1 MQSKVPAFLRHVLK
15 ATNFWQ
21 ENYLILRE
29 FQYFPRIALAAVTF
43 SLLAAAFEGFGLGFL
58 LAFLQ
63 NLVNPEISIA
73 TGIGWFDV
81 WLLGVNASPT
91 SRLFRVSALILV
103 ATWLRAGFNYLSF
116 VYTEITQLHLVNRLH
131 KRIFEQLQSLSL
143 SYFTKSSTGELV
155 NSITSEIYRLKQ
167 VFNLS
172 AFIMTKG
179 LTLLVYVFIIFRIS
193 WQLTVISV
201 LLFVLL
207 AVGLSTLNKRVR
219 EASFP
224 VSQASG
230 RFTAIAMEFINGIR
244 TIQAF
249 ATQDFERQRFYNAS
263 TDILKT
269 GAQAVRGWA
278 LVRPLAE
285 GLATTILVGMI
296 ILALTVF
303 VANGTLQV
311 ASLLTFLFI
320 LFRLVPAVHEINGN
334 RALISSFR
342 GSVDNIKELLRTDN
356 KPYLLNGVREFAG
369 LKKAIA
375 LVSVDFGYD
384 PAHPVLQNVTLT
396 INRGEMTALVGASG
410 AGKTTLVDLIPRFYD
425 PTQGKVLMD
434 GVDLREFEL
443 NSVRRRMAVVSQDT
457 FIFNTSIRNNI
468 AYGLEGVDEA
478 AIWEAAK
485 FANAL
490 EFIQEMPEGFDTQ
503 LGDRG
508 VRLSGGQRQRLAIA
522 RALLRNPEIL
532 ILDEA
537 TSALDSVSERL
548 IQESLEKLSTGR
560 TVIAIAHRLSTIVRA
575 DKVVV
580 LEQGRIVEQGTYQEL
595 LTQRGKLWKYHQMQH
610 ELAPVGSDTQAQSI
624 GPESPIPD

>member
-1 MQSKVPAFLRHVLK
+1 MQLKLPAFIRHLLK
-15 ATNFWQ
+15 ATSFWKDN
-21 ENYLILRE
+21 ELILRE
-29 FQYFPRIALAAVTF
+29 FQYFPQIAILAVVF
-43 SLLAAAFEGFGLGFL
+43 SLLSAAFEGFGLGFL

-63 NLVNPEISIA
+63 NLVNPDAEPFR
-73 TGIGWFDV
+73 TGINWFDI
-81 WLLGVNASPT
+81 WILGVNTSET
-91 SRLFRVSALILV
+91 SRLLRVSGLILLS
-103 ATWLRAGFNYLSF
+103 TWLRAGFNYLTY
-116 VYTEITQLHLVNRLH
+116 VYTEMAQMHLVNRLH
-131 KRIFEQLQSLSL
+131 KRIFEQWQALSL
-143 SYFTKSSTGELV
+143 SYFSKSHSGELL
-155 NSITSEIYRLKQ
+155 NSITGEIGRLRQ
-167 VFNLS
+167 VFNLA

-179 LTLLVYVFIIFRIS
+179 LTLLVYVVIIFRIS
-193 WQLTVISV
+193 WQLSITSV
-201 LLFVLL
+201 MLFLLLG
-207 AVGLSTLNKRVR
+207 VGLSTLNKRVR

-224 VSQASG
+224 VSEANG
-230 RFTAIAMEFINGIR
+230 KFTSVTMEFINGIR
-244 TIQAF
+244 TVQAF
-249 ATQDFERQRFYNAS
+249 ATQEFERKRFYQAS
-263 TDILKT
+263 DDIVEAGTK
-269 GAQAVRGWA
+269 AVIGWA
-278 LVRPLAE
+278 IVRPLAE
-285 GLATTILVGMI
+285 GLATTILIGMI
-296 ILALTVF
+296 IVALTVF
-303 VANGTLQV
+303 VANGTMQT

-356 KPYLLNGVREFAG
+356 KPYLSNGVREFAG
-369 LKKAIA
+369 LKKAIE
-375 LVSVDFGYD
+375 LVSVDFGYE
-384 PAHPVLQNVTLT
+384 PAHLVLQNVTLT

-410 AGKTTLVDLIPRFYD
+410 AGKTTLVDLLPRFYD
-425 PTQGKVLMD
+425 PTQGKVLVD

-443 NSVRRRMAVVSQDT
+443 NSVRRHIAVVSQDT

-468 AYGLEGVDEA
+468 AYGLENVEEA

-595 LTQRGKLWKYHQMQH
+595 LEQHGKLWKYHQMQY
-610 ELAPVGSDTQAQSI
+610 EMGQVG
-624 GPESPIPD
+624 

>member
-1 MQSKVPAFLRHVLK
+1 MQLKLPAFIRHLLK
-15 ATNFWQ
+15 ATSFWKDN
-21 ENYLILRE
+21 ELILRE
-29 FQYFPRIALAAVTF
+29 FQYFPQIAILAVVF
-43 SLLAAAFEGFGLGFL
+43 SLLSAAFEGFGLGFL

-63 NLVNPEISIA
+63 NLVNPDAEPFR
-73 TGIGWFDV
+73 TGINWFDI
-81 WLLGVNASPT
+81 WILGVNTSET
-91 SRLFRVSALILV
+91 SRLLRVSGLILLS
-103 ATWLRAGFNYLSF
+103 TWLRAGFNYLTY
-116 VYTEITQLHLVNRLH
+116 VYTEMAQMHLVNRLH
-131 KRIFEQLQSLSL
+131 KRIFEQWQALSL
-143 SYFTKSSTGELV
+143 SYFSKSHSGELL
-155 NSITSEIYRLKQ
+155 NSITGEIGRLRQ
-167 VFNLS
+167 VFNLA

-179 LTLLVYVFIIFRIS
+179 LTLLVYVVIIFRIS
-193 WQLTVISV
+193 WQLSITSV
-201 LLFVLL
+201 MLFLLLG
-207 AVGLSTLNKRVR
+207 VGLSTLNKRVR

-224 VSQASG
+224 VSEANG
-230 RFTAIAMEFINGIR
+230 KFTSVTMEFINGIR
-244 TIQAF
+244 TVQAF
-249 ATQDFERQRFYNAS
+249 ATQEFERKRFYRAS
-263 TDILKT
+263 DDIVEAGTK
-269 GAQAVRGWA
+269 AVIGWA
-278 LVRPLAE
+278 IVRPLAE
-285 GLATTILVGMI
+285 GLATTILIGMI
-296 ILALTVF
+296 IVALTVF
-303 VANGTLQV
+303 VANGTMQT

-356 KPYLLNGVREFAG
+356 KPYLSNGVREFAG
-369 LKKAIA
+369 LKKAIE
-375 LVSVDFGYD
+375 LVSVDFGYE
-384 PAHPVLQNVTLT
+384 PANLVLQNVTLT

-410 AGKTTLVDLIPRFYD
+410 AGKTTLVDLLPRFYD
-425 PTQGKVLMD
+425 PTQGKVLVD

-443 NSVRRRMAVVSQDT
+443 NSVRRHIAVVSQDT

-468 AYGLEGVDEA
+468 AYGLENVEEA

-595 LTQRGKLWKYHQMQH
+595 LEQHGKLWKYHQMQY
-610 ELAPVGSDTQAQSI
+610 EMGQVG
-624 GPESPIPD
+624 

>member
-1 MQSKVPAFLRHVLK
+1 MQFKLPAFLRQLLK
-15 ATNFWQ
+15 ATNFWKD
-21 ENYLILRE
+21 NDLILRE
-29 FQYFPRIALAAVTF
+29 FQYFPKIAILAVVF

-63 NLVNPEISIA
+63 NLVNPNAAPFE
-73 TGIGWFDV
+73 TGIRWFDL
-81 WLLGVNASPT
+81 WILGINTSET
-91 SRLFRVSALILV
+91 SRLFRVSGLILLS
-103 ATWLRAGFNYLSF
+103 TWLRAGFNYLTY
-116 VYTEITQLHLVNRLH
+116 VYTEMAQMHLLNRLH
-131 KRIFEQLQSLSL
+131 KRIFEQWQALSL
-143 SYFTKSSTGELV
+143 SYFSKSHSGELL
-155 NSITSEIYRLKQ
+155 NSITSELGRLRQ

-172 AFIMTKG
+172 SFIMTKS
-179 LTLLVYVFIIFRIS
+179 LTLLVYVAIIFRIS
-193 WQLTVISV
+193 WQLSLSAVM
-201 LLFVLL
+201 LFVLL
-207 AVGLSTLNKRVR
+207 GVGLSTLNKRVR

-224 VSQASG
+224 VSQANG
-230 RFTAIAMEFINGIR
+230 RFASVAMEFINGIR
-244 TIQAF
+244 TVQSF
-249 ATQDFERQRFYNAS
+249 ATQDFERKRFYRAS
-263 TDILKT
+263 DDIVEAGTK
-269 GAQAVRGWA
+269 AVIGWA
-278 LVRPLAE
+278 IVRPLAE

-296 ILALTVF
+296 IVALTVF
-303 VANGTLQV
+303 VANGTMET

-342 GSVDNIKELLRTDN
+342 GSVDNIKELLRSDN
-356 KPYLLNGVREFAG
+356 KPYLPNGIREFAG
-369 LKKAIA
+369 LKKAIE
-375 LVSVDFGYD
+375 LVSADFGYD
-384 PAHPVLQNVTLT
+384 PAHLVLQNVTLT

-434 GVDLREFEL
+434 GVDLREFDL

-457 FIFNTSIRNNI
+457 FIFNTSVRNNI
-468 AYGLEGVDEA
+468 AYGLENVDEA

-522 RALLRNPEIL
+522 RALLRNPEVL

-575 DKVVV
+575 NKVVV

-595 LTQRGKLWKYHQMQH
+595 LAQRGELWKYHQMQH
-610 ELAPVGSDTQAQSI
+610 EVGSTA
-624 GPESPIPD
+624 G

>member
-1 MQSKVPAFLRHVLK
+1 
-15 ATNFWQ
+15 
-21 ENYLILRE
+21 
-29 FQYFPRIALAAVTF
+29 
-43 SLLAAAFEGFGLGFL
+43 
-58 LAFLQ
+58 
-63 NLVNPEISIA
+63 
-73 TGIGWFDV
+73 
-81 WLLGVNASPT
+81 
-91 SRLFRVSALILV
+91 
-103 ATWLRAGFNYLSF
+103 
-116 VYTEITQLHLVNRLH
+116 
-131 KRIFEQLQSLSL
+131 
-143 SYFTKSSTGELV
+143 
-155 NSITSEIYRLKQ
+155 
-167 VFNLS
+167 
-172 AFIMTKG
+172 MTKG
-179 LTLLVYVFIIFRIS
+179 LTLLVYVVIIFRIS
-193 WQLTVISV
+193 WQLSITSV
-201 LLFVLL
+201 MLFLLLG
-207 AVGLSTLNKRVR
+207 VGLSTLNKRVR

-224 VSQASG
+224 VSEANG
-230 RFTAIAMEFINGIR
+230 KFTSVTMEFINGIR
-244 TIQAF
+244 TVQAF
-249 ATQDFERQRFYNAS
+249 ATQEFERKRFYQAS
-263 TDILKT
+263 DDIVEAGTK
-269 GAQAVRGWA
+269 AVIGWA
-278 LVRPLAE
+278 IVRPLAE
-285 GLATTILVGMI
+285 GLATTILIGMI
-296 ILALTVF
+296 IVALTVF
-303 VANGTLQV
+303 VANGTMQT

-356 KPYLLNGVREFAG
+356 KPYLSNGVREFAG
-369 LKKAIA
+369 LKKAIE
-375 LVSVDFGYD
+375 LVSVDFGYE
-384 PAHPVLQNVTLT
+384 PAHLVLQNVTLT

-410 AGKTTLVDLIPRFYD
+410 AGKTTLVDLLPRFYD
-425 PTQGKVLMD
+425 PTQGKVLVD
-434 GVDLREFEL
+434 GIDLREFEL
-443 NSVRRRMAVVSQDT
+443 NSVRRHIAVVSQDT

-468 AYGLEGVDEA
+468 AYGLENVEEA

-595 LTQRGKLWKYHQMQH
+595 LEQHGKLWKYHQMQY
-610 ELAPVGSDTQAQSI
+610 EMGQVG
-624 GPESPIPD
+624 

>member
-1 MQSKVPAFLRHVLK
+1 MQFKLPAFLRQLLK
-15 ATNFWQ
+15 ATSFWKD
-21 ENYLILRE
+21 NDLILRE
-29 FQYFPRIALAAVTF
+29 FQYFPKIAILAVVF

-63 NLVNPEISIA
+63 NLVNPSAEPFQ
-73 TGIGWFDV
+73 TGIRWFDL
-81 WLLGVNASPT
+81 WILGINTSET
-91 SRLFRVSALILV
+91 SRLFRVSGLILLS
-103 ATWLRAGFNYLSF
+103 TWLRAGFNYLTY
-116 VYTEITQLHLVNRLH
+116 VYTEKAQMHLVNRLH
-131 KRIFEQLQSLSL
+131 KRIFEQWQSLSL
-143 SYFTKSSTGELV
+143 SYFSKSQSGELL
-155 NSITSEIYRLKQ
+155 NSITSEIGRLRQ

-179 LTLLVYVFIIFRIS
+179 LTLLVYVAIIFSIS
-193 WQLTVISV
+193 WQLSISSV
-201 LLFVLL
+201 MLFVLL
-207 AVGLSTLNKRVR
+207 GVGLSTLNKQVR

-224 VSQASG
+224 VSQANG
-230 RFTAIAMEFINGIR
+230 RFASIAMEFINGIR
-244 TIQAF
+244 TVQSF
-249 ATQDFERQRFYNAS
+249 ATQDFERRRFYKASDDIVEAGTNAV
-263 TDILKT
+263 I
-269 GAQAVRGWA
+269 GWA
-278 LVRPLAE
+278 IVRPLAE
-285 GLATTILVGMI
+285 GLATTILIGMI
-296 ILALTVF
+296 IVALTVF
-303 VANGTLQV
+303 VANGTMQT

-356 KPYLLNGVREFAG
+356 KPYLPNGVREFTG
-369 LKKAIA
+369 VKKAIE

-384 PAHPVLQNVTLT
+384 PIHLVLQNVTLT
-396 INRGEMTALVGASG
+396 INRGQMTALVGASG

-434 GVDLREFEL
+434 GVDLREFDV

-457 FIFNTSIRNNI
+457 FIFNTSVRNNI
-468 AYGLEGVDEA
+468 AYGLDGVDEA

-522 RALLRNPEIL
+522 RALLRNPEVL

-595 LTQRGKLWKYHQMQH
+595 LAQGGKLWKYHQMQH
-610 ELAPVGSDTQAQSI
+610 EVGSTA
-624 GPESPIPD
+624 G